1 MESAGVFVSA
11 AGLIGIQVS
20 LRELLLIVA
29 LVSVGLASLKVGGL
43 LATCFVIASLLL
55 FMAATITAIVDRGLR
70 QKFAIGM
77 VVAAGVYALVILG
90 AAASRPPVTL
100 PMSQWLSTWYEAI
113 AERAWVDSFSGKEL
127 PGFDPD
133 RHGLNGV
140 RLESEHPDRATFRL
154 VGHILWAF
162 AFGYAGGKF
171 AQHTYAHRD
180 RDSEAAEPPSDPVS
194 AQRGSE

>member
-1 MESAGVFVSA
+1 VFVSA

-55 FMAATITAIVDRGLR
+55 FMAAAITAIVDRGLR

-77 VVAAGVYALVILG
+77 VVAAVVYALVVFG
-90 AAASRPPVTL
+90 AAASRPPVAL

-113 AERAWVDSFSGKEL
+113 AERTWVDSFSGKEL
-127 PGFDPD
+127 PGFDPA

-140 RLESEHPDRATFRL
+140 HLESEHPDPATFRL

-162 AFGYAGGKF
+162 ALGYAGGKF
-171 AQHTYAHRD
+171 AQHTYAHRG
-180 RDSEAAEPPSDPVS
+180 RDSEAAELPSEPVS
-194 AQRGSE
+194 AQRESG